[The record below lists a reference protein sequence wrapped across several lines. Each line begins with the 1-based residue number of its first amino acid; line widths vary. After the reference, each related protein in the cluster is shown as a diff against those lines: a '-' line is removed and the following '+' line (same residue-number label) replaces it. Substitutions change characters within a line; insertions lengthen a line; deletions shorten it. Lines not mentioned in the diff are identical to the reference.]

1 MNNTVRSLGAIDDL
15 HDYASRRGD
24 KVVIQI
30 ASVLRLRTVLRAG
43 LWCDVGECVDT
54 AEDVLDMEETL
65 RGFSEDKG
73 KAFEKAGQLTLPSSP
88 SSTQTSRSI
97 FEYALIVHTLI
108 LGIIFHTYVGNS
120 ALANPR
126 LKWLHELL
134 DTHFHQF
141 PKTGIFEVWV
151 AEPSIRFVN
160 QKLFRFPS
168 PIILHCSINLLT
180 HE

>member
-1 MNNTVRSLGAIDDL
+1 M
-15 HDYASRRGD
+15 
-24 KVVIQI
+24 VIQI
-30 ASVLRLRTVLRAG
+30 ASVLRLRTVIRAG

-97 FEYALIVHTLI
+97 FEYALIIHTLI

-120 ALANPR
+120 ALASPR

-141 PKTGIFEVWV
+141 PKTGIFEVWI

-160 QKLFRFPS
+160 QKIFRFPS